1 MDSISMNSTHH
12 RSKIVEKKKKNPE
25 SSEMQNLNVLYIG
38 NDLPSIYMVFPASDI
53 AFTFYQVL

>member
-12 RSKIVEKKKKNPE
+12 RSKIFEKKNPE
-25 SSEMQNLNVLYIG
+25 SSEMQNLNVLYTG
-38 NDLPSIYMVFPASDI
+38 NDLPSIYMIFPASDI